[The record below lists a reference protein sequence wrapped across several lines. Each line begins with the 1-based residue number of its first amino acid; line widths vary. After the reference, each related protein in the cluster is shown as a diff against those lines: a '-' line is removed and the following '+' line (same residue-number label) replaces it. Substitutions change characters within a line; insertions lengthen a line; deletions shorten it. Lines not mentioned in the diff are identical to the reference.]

1 MSLRPGARAEVRR
14 NRYKVAVDAD
24 EGRRRR
30 EDNMVEIRKS
40 KREESL
46 LKKRREGLQQQQQQF
61 SASLQSSAL
70 EKKRSPPIEE
80 VIQSGVVPR
89 FVEFLMREDF
99 PQLQFEA
106 AWALTNIAS
115 GTSEHT
121 RVVIDH
127 GAVPLFVKL
136 LGSPSDDVRE
146 QAVWALGNVAGD
158 SPKCR
163 DLVLAH
169 GALVPLLAQLN
180 EHAKLSMLRNAT
192 WTLSNFC
199 RGKPQPHF
207 EQVRP
212 ALPALQRL
220 IYSNDEEVLTDA
232 CWALSYLSD
241 GTNDKIQAVIEAGVC
256 QRLVELLLHPSP
268 SVLIPALRTVGN
280 IVTGDDLQTQYIIDH
295 GALPCLLSLLT
306 HHHKKSIK
314 KEACWTISNITA
326 GNREQIEA
334 VIDSGLIGP
343 LVNLLLTAEF
353 DIKKEAAWAISNAT
367 SGGTNEQI
375 MYLVNQNCIKPL
387 CDLLVCPDP
396 RIVTVC
402 LEGLENILKVGE
414 AEKGNTG
421 DVNYFAQ
428 LIDEAG
434 GLEKIENL
442 QSHDNNE
449 IYEKAVKI
457 LETYWLEEEDE
468 TLPEGDG
475 TQPGFNFGSNGV
487 QLPPGSV
494 SPVDKAVSLVGGD
507 TNDLVEVG
515 MVGSSRVGLQ
525 HVNEFGELGPK
536 SRRCIVGSFHA
547 VVVNKQSEE

>member
-1 MSLRPGARAEVRR
+1 MLPV
-14 NRYKVAVDAD
+14 
-24 EGRRRR
+24 
-30 EDNMVEIRKS
+30 I
-40 KREESL
+40 L
-46 LKKRREGLQQQQQQF
+46 L
-61 SASLQSSAL
+61 
-70 EKKRSPPIEE
+70 
-80 VIQSGVVPR
+80 
-89 FVEFLMREDF
+89 
-99 PQLQFEA
+99 
-106 AWALTNIAS
+106 
-115 GTSEHT
+115 
-121 RVVIDH
+121 
-127 GAVPLFVKL
+127 
-136 LGSPSDDVRE
+136 
-146 QAVWALGNVAGD
+146 
-158 SPKCR
+158 KCR

-180 EHAKLSMLRNAT
+180 ENAKLSMLRNAT

-241 GTNDKIQAVIEAGVC
+241 GTNDKIQAVIVGS
-256 QRLVELLLHPSP
+256 HPSP

-280 IVTGDDLQTQYIIDH
+280 IVTGDDLQTQRTNRGTNMKLCNCSSQSHLVMPASYGFRLD
-295 GALPCLLSLLT
+295 ALPQRF
-306 HHHKKSIK
+306 K
-314 KEACWTISNITA
+314 
-326 GNREQIEA
+326 A

-353 DIKKEAAWAISNAT
+353 DIKKEAAWAIQMQLPEEPT
-367 SGGTNEQI
+367 SKSCNLFGLDVG
-375 MYLVNQNCIKPL
+375 
-387 CDLLVCPDP
+387 
-396 RIVTVC
+396 IVTVC
-402 LEGLENILKVGE
+402 LEGLENILKVGV

-475 TQPGFNFGSNGV
+475 VSQDLTSEATAFNFHLV
-487 QLPPGSV
+487 DSV
-494 SPVDKAVSLVGGD
+494 LAESSVDEAVSLVTGD

-515 MVGSSRVGLQ
+515 MVGVGRVGLQ
-525 HVNEFGELGPK
+525 HVNGLVNWVQSQEG
-536 SRRCIVGSFHA
+536 IVGSFYA
-547 VVVNKQSEE
+547 VVVNKQSKELHWRRWPVSRVLF